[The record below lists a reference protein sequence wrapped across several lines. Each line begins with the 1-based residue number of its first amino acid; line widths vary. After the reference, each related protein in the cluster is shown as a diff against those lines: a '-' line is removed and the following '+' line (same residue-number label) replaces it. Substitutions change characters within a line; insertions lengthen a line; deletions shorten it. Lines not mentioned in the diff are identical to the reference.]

1 MSDLHYLLIL
11 LTLAAWFYAVM
22 TIRNDASRLHYRDRP
37 LFWRAV
43 TPLLAALAGVIVLL
57 GLALLLEGQA
67 ALLWA
72 ALPVGAL
79 GAAAAWWVDLD
90 PQRVVRRSR

>member
-11 LTLAAWFYAVM
+11 LTLAAWFYAVV

-57 GLALLLEGQA
+57 GLALLLSS
-67 ALLWA
+67 ALAMSDLHY
-72 ALPVGAL
+72 LL
-79 GAAAAWWVDLD
+79 ILLTLAAWFYA
-90 PQRVVRRSR
+90 VVTIRNDA

>member
-11 LTLAAWFYAVM
+11 LTLAAWFYAVV

-43 TPLLAALAGVIVLL
+43 TPLAGVIVLL

-79 GAAAAWWVDLD
+79 GAAAAWWLDLD